1 MTVGRS
7 EFKLGVSTREVEMSN
22 VMESEAGLDGRRVRG
37 QSLKWGVAAVGAAV
51 VVDVYGVYGGP
62 VVQPDQKAGL
72 PFVIAVA
79 AVAAG
84 VVFGAAVPR
93 VLRGNRDADRRRAR
107 PGLVLSILG
116 VVLVPVAFW
125 SGIPLVLGAGGWL
138 VGSVAR
144 VEARSTGTSTS
155 ASTAAVALGVLAVF
169 ATLIMVALSNT
180 VFSS

>member
-1 MTVGRS
+1 MTLGRRR
-7 EFKLGVSTREVEMSN
+7 FKLGVSTREVEMSN
-22 VMESEAGLDGRRVRG
+22 VMESEAGLEGRRLRG
-37 QSLKWGVAAVGAAV
+37 ASLKWGVAALGAAV

-84 VVFGAAVPR
+84 VVFGAVVPR
-93 VLRGNRDADRRRAR
+93 VLRGGRDADRRRAR
-107 PGLVLSILG
+107 PGLLLSILG

-125 SGIPLVLGAGGWL
+125 SGIPLVLGAGGCL

-144 VEARSTGTSTS
+144 LEATRIGTASR
-155 ASTAAVALGVLAVF
+155 ASTAAAAVGVVAVF
-169 ATLIMVALSNT
+169 TNLVMVVLSNT